1 MNLGHPDRVCC
12 GHLVLLRN
20 CTIAFSSPSVLTNSI
35 FSRAVLVTLS
45 TEISSRL
52 IRRYTVKH
60 KHWLNIASYRI
71 AAMGG
76 WALPTLRAPL
86 STEGCVCAPWAVIA
100 AGKFDGQEAFT
111 QHQCETIASKAGW
124 TCACELI
131 GSNLYFYSSG
141 AAYSDNK

>member
-1 MNLGHPDRVCC
+1 
-12 GHLVLLRN
+12 
-20 CTIAFSSPSVLTNSI
+20 
-35 FSRAVLVTLS
+35 
-45 TEISSRL
+45 
-52 IRRYTVKH
+52 
-60 KHWLNIASYRI
+60 
-71 AAMGG
+71 MGG